1 MRISDWSSDVC
12 SSDLPGNYFLYAGAG
27 GSGGATAATM
37 TVTDG
42 QLVEASSSR
51 DSVSYTANANSSVE
65 KGGDAGVI
73 GWSRLGNVAV
83 GYRNSNGQSFTAQ
96 PFASQFW
103 HSIWG
108 TPATDLPTSGL
119 INYDLVGFTSPTQA
133 NAQEI
138 GRAHV

>member
-1 MRISDWSSDVC
+1 MYRSNNAYIMILFLLFIFFFKQKTAYEMRICDWSSDVC
-12 SSDLPGNYFLYAGAG
+12 SSDL
-27 GSGGATAATM
+27 
-37 TVTDG
+37 
-42 QLVEASSSR
+42 SR

-133 NAQEI
+133 NAQET